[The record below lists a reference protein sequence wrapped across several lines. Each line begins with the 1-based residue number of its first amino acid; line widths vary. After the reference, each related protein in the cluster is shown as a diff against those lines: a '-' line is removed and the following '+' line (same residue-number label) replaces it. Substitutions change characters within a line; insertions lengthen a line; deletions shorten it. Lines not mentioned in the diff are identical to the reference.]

1 MRWLSFRCAFVI
13 LVLSLS
19 LAPQARAN
27 PVCGDGANLGDLSL
41 QTLVDTISEGLAQ
54 SELPPDGLKI
64 ALGVDV
70 ERLEKVRGDTSAEDL
85 RNRIFY
91 TACRVRLEKLKEQG
105 SPLQVLHTQM
115 RPFVEVLG
123 QTAKIQ
129 RAMKGLNAGTDLAAD
144 TTTNTISNTVTNTDP
159 NRVTG
164 NSTVNSVEAVKPA
177 ARPKIAGSPKV
188 QSPPQMKIGSSRSA
202 KPGNGGAGNT
212 GKAAPK
218 STVRKRAMRTRDFSF
233 QAPTAGSEMT
243 RAQECASIGVVGAND
258 CTDFESVIKNLKESP
273 LAYNHPKSMY
283 LGKRTQI
290 SLVIKT
296 GQDDHKKELEGLP
309 GQVKTG
315 TTKISRVMQAELSGA
330 AFRIEP
336 SGPQQRTITS
346 LAPVKWTWFVTP
358 TEEGEFKRLNL
369 DLSAILREGTR
380 DLPPVTIRTFSTQI
394 EVDVRWWDLLIHRVS
409 AFDPI
414 YQLATAI
421 GGVATALLFIWR
433 LLSWRRTQAS
443 GNGRLD

>member
-1 MRWLSFRCAFVI
+1 MRWLIFRCAFVLLI
-13 LVLSLS
+13 LSAS
-19 LAPQARAN
+19 LAPQAQAN
-27 PVCGDGANLGDLSL
+27 PVCGDGANLADLSL

-54 SELPPDGLKI
+54 SELTPDELKTALSVDI
-64 ALGVDV
+64 AK
-70 ERLEKVRGDTSAEDL
+70 LETSRGETSAEDL

-91 TACRVRLEKLKEQG
+91 TACRVRSEKLREKG
-105 SPLQVLHTQM
+105 SSSQALRTQM
-115 RPFVEVLG
+115 QHYVEVLG

-129 RAMKGLNAGTDLAAD
+129 LAMKRLNSGVDLAAD
-144 TTTNTISNTVTNTDP
+144 SAPNTVTGTSTIKSPGLQATGQNLKITRAP
-159 NRVTG
+159 QAKPLPQPKVG
-164 NSTVNSVEAVKPA
+164 NSRAAGDVPKSARSTNKVAQKRAVK
-177 ARPKIAGSPKV
+177 
-188 QSPPQMKIGSSRSA
+188 
-202 KPGNGGAGNT
+202 
-212 GKAAPK
+212 
-218 STVRKRAMRTRDFSF
+218 KRTTRTREFRS
-233 QAPTAGSEMT
+233 QAPTASSEMT
-243 RAQECASIGVVGAND
+243 REQECASIGVVGASD
-258 CTDFESVIKNLKESP
+258 CTDFETVIKNLKESA

-296 GQDDHKKELEGLP
+296 GQDDHKKELEGLR

-358 TEEGEFKRLNL
+358 TEEGDLKRLNL

-433 LLSWRRTQAS
+433 LLSWRRSQAS
-443 GNGRLD
+443 GNGRPD